1 MMQNGVLIT
10 APNSGSGKT
19 VITLGILRALARK
32 MNVRSAKSG
41 PDYIDPRFHEFAC
54 GNTSFNLDTW
64 AMTSDRLKELSC
76 GKGTYIVEG
85 AMGLFDGDSSGLS
98 GSTALLAKT
107 LNLHVVLVIDC
118 SKMAQSVAALV
129 RGFITHDTEL
139 NFLGIILNKLGSEK
153 HEKMIRNSLSDSFF
167 PPVIGALKRDSA
179 FHQPSRHLGLVQASE
194 RDDLEHWLDNMADEI
209 EVNVDLDKL
218 DFNNNLKLKSKKL
231 NSPPG
236 QNISIARDKAFSFI
250 YPHLEQDWKKAG
262 ATIRYFSPLA
272 NEPVPNSDFI
282 YLPGGYPELY
292 AGIIA
297 NNSIFINSMQDASKK
312 SLIYG
317 ECGGYMVLGKILIG
331 NDGTKHKM
339 LNLLDLVTTFESP
352 KLTLGY
358 RKLKSIKGSFVGSF
372 FGHEF
377 HYAKTEQFN
386 GESLFTSSDSSDNSL
401 PNLGLVNGLVSGS
414 FAHIIDKTET

>member
-1 MMQNGVLIT
+1 MKNGVLIT
-10 APNSGSGKT
+10 SPNSGSGKT
-19 VITLGILRALARK
+19 VVTLGILRALARQ
-32 MNVRSAKSG
+32 MEVRSAKSG
-41 PDYIDPRFHEFAC
+41 PDYIDPRFHEFAS
-54 GNTSFNLDTW
+54 GNTSLNLDTW
-64 AMTSDRLKELSC
+64 AMTKDRLKDLSC

-98 GSTALLAKT
+98 GSTALLAKI
-107 LNLHVVLVIDC
+107 LNLNVVLVIDC

-153 HEKMIRNSLSDSFF
+153 HEKMIRNSLSDPFF
-167 PPVIGALKRDSA
+167 PPIIGALKRDSR
-179 FHQPSRHLGLVQASE
+179 FHQPSRHLGLVQATE
-194 RDDLEHWLDNMADEI
+194 RDDLEQWLDNMADEI
-209 EVNVDLDKL
+209 ECNINLDTVKL
-218 DFNNNLKLKSKKL
+218 KNNLSPNVRKHNL
-231 NSPPG
+231 PPG

-262 ATIRYFSPLA
+262 ANLRYFSPLA
-272 NEPVPNSDFI
+272 NEPVPDSDFI

-297 NNSIFINSMQDASKK
+297 KNDIFLNSMRNASKK

-317 ECGGYMVLGKILIG
+317 ECGGYMVLGKILIDS
-331 NDGTKHKM
+331 DGRRHKM
-339 LNLLDLVTTFESP
+339 LNLLDLVTTIESP

-358 RKLKSIKGSFVGSF
+358 RKLKSVKGSFIGNFS
-372 FGHEF
+372 GHEF

-386 GESLFTSSDSSDNSL
+386 GECLFTSSDSSDNSL
-401 PNLGLVNGLVSGS
+401 PNLGLVDGFVSGS
-414 FAHIIDKTET
+414 FAHIIDKNEI